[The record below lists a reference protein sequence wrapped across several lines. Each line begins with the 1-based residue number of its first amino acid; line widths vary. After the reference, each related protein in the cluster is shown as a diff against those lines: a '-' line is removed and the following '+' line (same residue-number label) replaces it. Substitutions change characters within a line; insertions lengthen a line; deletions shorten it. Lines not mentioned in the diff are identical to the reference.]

1 LISVGAVWS
10 LSAAAGQ
17 AAETPRHQLVRAYAP
32 IVMLRT
38 QEEDPPC
45 DSSEEQYL
53 PTTVH
58 AVLGNPRVRL
68 IPPPGSSEPVKTA
81 PTVADIAGRGKN
93 YHLDLP
99 GDPLEPGCTYAKGFA
114 ALANA
119 GRAPAITYAHVRRQP
134 GEPGLTVQ
142 YWFYYYFNQFNDL
155 HESDWEGMQIVFDA
169 NSPSGALAA
178 GPAEIGLFQHGG
190 GEKAEWTDGKVEKR
204 GTHPVV
210 YPGAGSHATFYES
223 AIYIENGQRGSGL
236 GCDNASEPLR
246 RVRPRPVLVPTHPPP
261 GSSFGWLTYRGRWG
275 QNEKGYNDG
284 PTGPNTKPQWL
295 KPLDM
300 IPQLR
305 SSSAKLPSGSLF
317 GPAVTSTFCGAVA
330 EVSSFINLRARTP
343 TGALLLVLI
352 AALLVAVPVAL
363 TRWRPVSLT
372 PLRQRRAFGQLVR
385 AARQLYGGHWRPLVL
400 IGLSSVPI
408 VAALDGLHR
417 LAEALIDDLGPIGSV
432 GVNVGVDGSI
442 FPLATLVG
450 FAIVAAAVVTFVR
463 ELERGQRIGLL
474 AAYRLMAP
482 YFWRAV
488 IAQLLATLLV
498 GLIALTTV
506 GIPIAIWLYVEWQFV
521 QQEILFEDKRIVD
534 AFRGSSRLV
543 RGHWWY
549 AARVVGF
556 LWLLSI
562 ATGPVLGWGLIFADF
577 SLIAINLLGSL
588 VFALL
593 LPYVALA
600 TTLLYL
606 DLTTRAQEA
615 PVQAKAPRRWL
626 PRRRASPATP
636 G

>member
-1 LISVGAVWS
+1 MISVGAIWS
-10 LSAAAGQ
+10 LSAPFGQ
-17 AAETPRHQLVRAYAP
+17 AAETTRHQLVRAYAP
-32 IVMLRT
+32 IVMLRA

-58 AVLGNPRVRL
+58 AVLGNPQVRL
-68 IPPPGSSEPVKTA
+68 IPPRGSSEPIKPA

-99 GDPLEPGCTYAKGFA
+99 GNPLDPRCTYAKDFA
-114 ALANA
+114 AIA
-119 GRAPAITYAHVRRQP
+119 GAGEGPAITYAHIRRQP
-134 GEPGLTVQ
+134 GEAGLTVQ

-169 NSPSGALAA
+169 NSPTEALAA
-178 GPAEIGLFQHGG
+178 GPTEIGLFQHSG
-190 GEKAEWTDGKVEKR
+190 GEKAEWLDEKVEKR

-223 AIYIENGQRGSGL
+223 AVYIENGQRGSGL
-236 GCDNASEPLR
+236 GCDNASEPLG
-246 RVRPRPVLVPTHPPP
+246 RVRPRAVLVPTHPSA
-261 GSSFGWLTYRGRWG
+261 GTSFEWLTYRGRWG
-275 QNEKGYNDG
+275 EQEKGFNNG

-300 IPQLR
+300 LSQLR
-305 SSSAKLPSGSLF
+305 SSSAKLPSGAVF

-343 TGALLLVLI
+343 AGTLLLVVI
-352 AALLVAVPVAL
+352 AVLLVAVPVAL

-372 PLRQRRAFGQLVR
+372 PLRQQRRFGQLLR
-385 AARQLYGGHWRPLVL
+385 AARQLYGRHWGPLVL
-400 IGLSSVPI
+400 IGLSSIPI
-408 VAALDGLHR
+408 VAALDGLHWI
-417 LAEALIDDLGPIGSV
+417 AATLIDLGPVGAV
-432 GVNVGVDGSI
+432 GVRTGIDGSI
-442 FPLATLVG
+442 FPFATLAG

-463 ELERGQRIGLL
+463 ELELGQRIGLI

-488 IAQLLATLLV
+488 IAQLLAMLVV
-498 GLIALTTV
+498 GLIALTTI
-506 GIPIAIWLYVEWQFV
+506 GIPIAIWLHVKWQFV
-521 QQEILFEDKRIVD
+521 QQEILFEDKRILD

-549 AARVVGF
+549 TACVAGF

-562 ATGPVLGWGLIFADF
+562 AAGPVLGWGLIFADLT
-577 SLIAINLLGSL
+577 LIAINLLGSL

-615 PVQAKAPRRWL
+615 PVKAKAPRRWL
-626 PRRRASPATP
+626 PHRRASPATP
-636 G
+636 A